1 MTPGRAGVT
10 VTADR
15 LIARYGPW
23 SLESPLDNIVE
34 VCVTRDYQWYKAI
47 GPRGS
52 FVDRGLTFGTTT
64 AGGVCVRFRDPIP
77 GIEPFG
83 VVRHPGLTMTV
94 EDIEGLAEVLRRRTT
109 PPADR

>member
-1 MTPGRAGVT
+1 MPGVT

-15 LIARYGPW
+15 LLARYGPW
-23 SLESPLDNIVE
+23 SLESPLDKSFVE

-64 AGGVCVRFRDPIP
+64 AGGVCVRFRDPMP
-77 GIEPFG
+77 GHRAVSG

-94 EDIEGLAEVLRRRTT
+94 DDVEGLAEVLRRRTS
-109 PPADR
+109 PPS